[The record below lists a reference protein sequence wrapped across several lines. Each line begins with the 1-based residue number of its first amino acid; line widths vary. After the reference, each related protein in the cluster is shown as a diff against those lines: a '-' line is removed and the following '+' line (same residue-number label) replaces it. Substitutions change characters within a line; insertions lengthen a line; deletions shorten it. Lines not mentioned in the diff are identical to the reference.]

1 MSNLYINDYMQYT
14 AHIIITLSIILLPMI
29 ETEAYKKHKEM
40 IRSLL
45 PKEDKSIL
53 WKSIRDMNLRASK
66 KADKKATKEKKKR

>member
-1 MSNLYINDYMQYT
+1 
-14 AHIIITLSIILLPMI
+14 
-29 ETEAYKKHKEM
+29 M

-66 KADKKATKEKKKR
+66 KADKKATKEKKKK